1 MTVLP
6 LRRGPHRLDK
16 WPASSR
22 NDSGGMRAT
31 TELEW
36 LHTRRGARMR
46 SGADGKGSRKRLWR
60 PFPVYF
66 CSSGQIRSFL
76 FSSLLLSFTSLDIPS
91 FVASVV
97 TVLYDHLLHVMGISS
112 RLLNQWRRRRHANT
126 LSGVC
131 DCLQQDSS
139 WFTRREYYWLCLLL
153 CSRLAFFFP
162 LFIFLA
168 TMVHQLGRVSHAQK
182 CTLRAVGPFP
192 CTVHAHSPVA
202 FVSVVITP
210 NYRHIRKHEKVVTIG
225 NSSDFYL
232 HRYERKDRH
241 IVTPYRE
248 TRERTKPGWAAQ
260 LCAVIQCK
268 IQPCKGLWT
277 RHARAHAL
285 ARAHTGARNTRP
297 VEIHV
302 LIRRRCVWNTRQSW
316 SCATGSW
323 KIKWYSR
330 KRNQEKHDPS
340 TVQKKRPQT

>member
-1 MTVLP
+1 MWLFATGLIVVHATWVL
-6 LRRGPHRLDK
+6 LIVFVTLL
-16 WPASSR
+16 AS
-22 NDSGGMRAT
+22 
-31 TELEW
+31 
-36 LHTRRGARMR
+36 
-46 SGADGKGSRKRLWR
+46 
-60 PFPVYF
+60 
-66 CSSGQIRSFL
+66 CFL
-76 FSSLLLSFTSLDIPS
+76 FSFVYFSSHNGTPTRTCITRPKVHPARCRAIPMHCS
-91 FVASVV
+91 C
-97 TVLYDHLLHVMGISS
+97 
-112 RLLNQWRRRRHANT
+112 T
-126 LSGVC
+126 LPC
-131 DCLQQDSS
+131 
-139 WFTRREYYWLCLLL
+139 RLCL
-153 CSRLAFFFP
+153 C
-162 LFIFLA
+162 
-168 TMVHQLGRVSHAQK
+168 
-182 CTLRAVGPFP
+182 C
-192 CTVHAHSPVA
+192 
-202 FVSVVITP
+202 TP